1 MIKKISLII
10 VFASTFIIAQ
20 NETAELK
27 VQFGG
32 YINWSGYFDSRQ
44 TVSLREGH
52 LLLYPSASAYDKE
65 GNDINDKAS
74 LNFLSIQSRLNS
86 KITGAEA
93 FGAKITGFV
102 EGEFFGTAEA
112 DVNGLRLRHA
122 YISFDWKNSSLLFGQ
137 TWHPS
142 FVPEAFA
149 QVVSYNTG
157 IPFQP
162 FSRNPQIRFTQKF
175 GNLKLMAALLTQRD
189 FTSNGPNGFS
199 SSYMRNSVIPEINFQ
214 AQYNSSYVTFGAGI
228 GYKSLTPRIETIK
241 KIKTDEKISTITAV
255 GFLKYKNSDFTF
267 LAKGF
272 YGENST
278 DLLTL
283 GGYGVS
289 SIDTITGKETYSSID
304 VISFLTDI
312 YYGKEFQVGLF
323 AGYSENLG
331 SNDKIV
337 GKIYSRNENIENLWR
352 VTPRIQYNF
361 SKITLATELETTVA
375 AYGKLDEFAKVLNS
389 EKVTNTRLVL
399 SIFYFF

>member
-1 MIKKISLII
+1 MIKKIVLVVLLISTI
-10 VFASTFIIAQ
+10 VIAQ

-32 YINWSGYFDSRQ
+32 YINWSGYLDSRQ

-52 LLLYPSASAYDKE
+52 LLLYPSAPVYDKE
-65 GNDINDKAS
+65 GNDINDKAN
-74 LNFLSIQSRLNS
+74 LNFLSIQTRINS

-93 FGAKITGFV
+93 FGSKVTGFI
-102 EGEFFGTAEA
+102 EGEFFGTSES

-122 YISFDWKNSSLLFGQ
+122 YISFDWENSSLLFGQ

-175 GNLKLMAALLTQRD
+175 GSFKLMAALLTQRD

-214 AQYNSSYVTFGAGI
+214 AQYNSANILLGGGI
-228 GYKSLTPRIETIK
+228 GYKSLTPRIETSK
-241 KIKTDEKISTITAV
+241 KIKTDEKISTLTAV

-289 SIDTITGKETYSSID
+289 SIDTITGKETYSSIN

-331 SNDKIV
+331 SDDKIV
-337 GKIYSRNENIENLWR
+337 GKIYSRNENIEYLWR

-361 SKITLATELETTVA
+361 NKITVATELEITSA
-375 AYGKLDEFAKVLNS
+375 AYGKLDEYAKVSNS
-389 EKVTNTRLVL
+389 EKVTNTRLVV
-399 SIFYFF
+399 SVFYFF